1 MSEEPVL
8 PAKTGIAPQKVLGI
22 FALAM
27 INVAAV
33 LSIRNFP
40 SMAEFGWSCIGW
52 YIIGTIL
59 FLIPLSLAGAELAT
73 MLSDKGGGVYAWC
86 KEAFGEKGGFIAIF
100 CEWSNNLVW
109 FPTVLAFI
117 ASTLAFALSP
127 ALGSNAIYLFV
138 VMMIAFWGTTAIAY
152 FGENVSSKF
161 QNYGVILG
169 SIIPSVLII
178 GLGIY
183 WIVSG
188 APIVLPPFSPD
199 QIVPD
204 FNLSTL
210 PFFATVILLFAGMEM
225 AGFHA
230 LETRN
235 PSTDYPKAMAISAI
249 IIFACTVLATLAIA
263 FVIPASDLS
272 LAAGVMQAI
281 QYFFNALNIPGAVA
295 PMAVLI
301 TIGGVVS
308 LAAWLIGP
316 AKGLGVVAEGGSL
329 PPLFNR
335 TNKYGS
341 PVAVLVI
348 QALIGTVISL
358 LYVFLP
364 SVNQAYW
371 ILSAMTVELLCIVY
385 LLVFASL
392 IRLRYTR
399 PDALRP
405 FRIPGGIPGIWL
417 IGGMG
422 AFGVIFSFIVGLMP
436 TGDFTS
442 SQAVSYVAGVLF
454 GTFLLA
460 VPPLIFL
467 KLKKPGWVERGT
479 PQEESK

>member
-1 MSEEPVL
+1 MSDE
-8 PAKTGIAPQKVLGI
+8 TGSSGMTPPKILGI

-59 FLIPLSLAGAELAT
+59 FLIPISLAGAELAT

-86 KEAFGEKGGFIAIF
+86 REAFGTKGGFVAIF

-109 FPTVLAFI
+109 FPTVLAFV
-117 ASTLAFALSP
+117 ASTLAFAISP
-127 ALGSNAIYLFV
+127 ALANEPFYLFV
-138 VMMIAFWGTTAIAY
+138 VMMITFWGTTAIAY

-161 QNYGVILG
+161 QNWGVILG
-169 SIIPSVLII
+169 SIIPSVIII
-178 GLGIY
+178 GAGIA
-183 WIVSG
+183 WFASG
-188 APIVLPPFSPD
+188 AAIVLPPFSWG
-199 QIVPD
+199 QVVPTI
-204 FNLSTL
+204 NLSTL
-210 PFFATVILLFAGMEM
+210 PFFATIILLFAGMEM

-235 PSTDYPKAMAISAI
+235 PKSDYPKAMLFSSL
-249 IIFACTVLATLAIA
+249 IIFFCTVAATLAIA
-263 FVIPASDLS
+263 FVIPADQLS

-281 QYFFNALNIPGAVA
+281 QYFFVAAGIPQAVA

-301 TIGGVVS
+301 AIGGAVS

-316 AKGLGVVAEGGSL
+316 AKGLGVVAIEGNM
-329 PPLFNR
+329 PPVFNR
-335 TNKYGS
+335 HNRFGS
-341 PVAVLVI
+341 PSSVLFI
-348 QALIGTVISL
+348 QAGIGTFISL

-385 LLVFASL
+385 FFIFASV
-392 IRLRYTR
+392 IKLRYSK
-399 PDALRP
+399 PDAPRP
-405 FRIPGGIPGIWL
+405 FKIPGGKPGIWL
-417 IGGMG
+417 FGGMG
-422 AFGVIFSFIVGLMP
+422 LFGVVFSFIVGLLP
-436 TGDFTS
+436 TGGAFSGSETI
-442 SQAVSYVAGVLF
+442 AYILGILI
-454 GTFLLA
+454 GTILLA

-467 KLKKPGWVERGT
+467 RLKKPGWVEKGGE
-479 PQEESK
+479 QG

>member
-1 MSEEPVL
+1 MSEEGAISSHHGLTP
-8 PAKTGIAPQKVLGI
+8 PKVLGI

-33 LSIRNFP
+33 LSIRNYP

-52 YIIGTIL
+52 YVIGTVL

-73 MLSDKGGGVYAWC
+73 MLSDRGGGVYAWC

-127 ALGSNAIYLFV
+127 TLGSNPMYLFA
-138 VMMIAFWGTTAIAY
+138 VMMIAFWGTTAIAL
-152 FGENVSSKF
+152 FGEDVSTKF
-161 QNYGVILG
+161 QNIGVIFG
-169 SIIPSVLII
+169 SIIPSALII
-178 GLGIY
+178 GLGV
-183 WIVSG
+183 WWFASG
-188 APIVLPPFSPD
+188 AVIVLPPFSPE
-199 QIVPD
+199 QVLPVI
-204 FNLSTL
+204 NLSTL

-235 PSTDYPKAMAISAI
+235 PGADYPKAMALSAL
-249 IIFACTVLATLAIA
+249 IIFGCTVLATLSIA
-263 FVIPASDLS
+263 FVIPAHDLS
-272 LAAGVMQAI
+272 LASGVMQAI
-281 QYFFNALNIPGAVA
+281 QYFFNTAHIPGAVA
-295 PMAVLI
+295 PMAILI
-301 TIGGVVS
+301 TVGGVVS

-316 AKGLGVVAEGGSL
+316 AKGLGVVAEEGNL

-335 TNKYGS
+335 TNRYGS
-341 PVAVLVI
+341 PVVVLLI
-348 QALIGTVISL
+348 QALIGTVVSL

-371 ILSAMTVELLCIVY
+371 ILSALTVELLCIVY

-392 IRLRYTR
+392 IRLRYSR
-399 PDALRP
+399 PDAPRP
-405 FRIPGGIPGIWL
+405 FRVPGGTAGVWI

-422 AFGVIFSFIVGLMP
+422 AAGVIFSFIVGLMP
-436 TGDFTS
+436 TGDFS
-442 SQAVSYVAGVLF
+442 ANQAVAYVGGVLI

-467 KLKKPGWVERGT
+467 RLKKSRSVEA
-479 PQEESK
+479 ESSQGGS

>member
-1 MSEEPVL
+1 MGEDN
-8 PAKTGIAPQKVLGI
+8 AAPQKSGFTPTKVLGV

-33 LSIRNFP
+33 LSIRNYP
-40 SMAEFGWSCIGW
+40 SMAMYGWQCIGW
-52 YIIGTIL
+52 YIIGTVL
-59 FLIPLSLAGAELAT
+59 FLIPISLVGAELAT
-73 MLSDKGGGVYAWC
+73 MMADKGGGVYAWC
-86 KEAFGEKGGFIAIF
+86 KEAFNEKGGFIAIF

-109 FPTVLAFI
+109 FPTVLTFI
-117 ASTLAFALSP
+117 ASTLAFAISP
-127 ALGSNAIYLFV
+127 ALGTNPVYLFL
-138 VMMIAFWGTTAIAY
+138 VMMIAFWGTTLIAY
-152 FGENVSSKF
+152 FGEDVSTKF

-178 GLGIY
+178 ILGVF
-183 WIVSG
+183 WAFSG
-188 APIVLPPFSPD
+188 EKNVLPPFSPGE
-199 QIVPD
+199 IVPVID
-204 FNLSTL
+204 PTTL
-210 PFFATVILLFAGMEM
+210 PYFATVILLFAGMEM

-235 PSTDYPKAMAISAI
+235 PKTDYPKAMAISSV
-249 IIFACTVLATLAIA
+249 IIFFCTVLATLAIA
-263 FVIPASDLS
+263 FVIPTDQLS

-281 QYFFNALNIPGAVA
+281 QYFFNALHIPGAVA
-295 PMAVLI
+295 PMAILI

-316 AKGLGVVAEGGSL
+316 AKGLGVVAEEGNL
-329 PPLFNR
+329 PPAFNN

-348 QALIGTVISL
+348 QALIGSFVSL

-385 LLVFASL
+385 FLIFASV
-392 IRLRYTR
+392 IKLRYTK
-399 PDALRP
+399 PDAPRP
-405 FRIPGGIPGIWL
+405 FKIPGGMAGVWIC
-417 IGGMG
+417 GGLG
-422 AFGVIFSFIVGLMP
+422 AFGVVFSFIVGLMP
-436 TGDFTS
+436 TTTLTGT
-442 SQAVSYVAGVLF
+442 QTLMYVSGILI

-467 KLKKPGWVERGT
+467 KLKKPSWIESGRGGA
-479 PQEESK
+479 